1 MQLRTVEQLGY
12 VCLSRVFNKAEVM
25 GLYFLIVSS
34 SRSTSYV
41 KASLNRQLEVML
53 LRVKNLT
60 QSEFD
65 KMKNAVLTQ
74 YMETDKS
81 LEAEFKW
88 HFETQITTY
97 KHDFDQREKDRDII
111 KSLTLKDIKSHF
123 KKLFKVEI
131 SNRLDMHWNA

>member
-1 MQLRTVEQLGY
+1 M
-12 VCLSRVFNKAEVM
+12 
-25 GLYFLIVSS
+25 
-34 SRSTSYV
+34 
-41 KASLNRQLEVML
+41 
-53 LRVKNLT
+53 T